1 MKSFLKSQFLAVAQT
16 VLLTTV
22 LFFIHDTIFEVTL
35 PKVSLILSLYK
46 IYLFHFIVTTTVIIV
61 VNHKNLQKGSNVFN
75 VFMLFTLVKM
85 LLALVFL
92 LHIFLSDLKTRNYDV
107 VNFFIPYFIYL
118 AFEVFVI
125 IKPLQ
130 NQN

>member
-1 MKSFLKSQFLAVAQT
+1 MKSFLKSQFLVVAQT
-16 VLLTTV
+16 VLLTAV

-92 LHIFLSDLKTRNYDV
+92 LPIFLSDLKTRNYDV

>member
-1 MKSFLKSQFLAVAQT
+1 MKSFLKSQFLVVAQT
-16 VLLTTV
+16 VLLTAV
-22 LFFIHDTIFEVTL
+22 LFFIHDTTFEVTL
-35 PKVSLILSLYK
+35 PKVSLLLSLYK

-92 LHIFLSDLKTRNYDV
+92 LPIFLSDLKTRNYDV

>member
-1 MKSFLKSQFLAVAQT
+1 MKSFLKSQFLVVAQT
-16 VLLTTV
+16 VLLTAV

-46 IYLFHFIVTTTVIIV
+46 IYLFHFIVTTIVIIV

-92 LHIFLSDLKTRNYDV
+92 LPIFLSDLKTRNYDV

>member
-1 MKSFLKSQFLAVAQT
+1 MKSFLKSQFLFVAQT

-92 LHIFLSDLKTRNYDV
+92 LPIFLSDLKTRNYDV

>member
-1 MKSFLKSQFLAVAQT
+1 MKSFLKSQFLVVAQA
-16 VLLTTV
+16 VLLTAV
-22 LFFIHDTIFEVTL
+22 LFFIHDTIFAATL
-35 PKVSLILSLYK
+35 PKVSLLLSLYK
-46 IYLFHFIVTTTVIIV
+46 IYFFHFIVTTTIII

-92 LHIFLSDLKTRNYDV
+92 LPVFLSDLKTRNYDV

>member
-1 MKSFLKSQFLAVAQT
+1 MKSFLKSQFLVVAQT

-92 LHIFLSDLKTRNYDV
+92 LPIFLSDLKTRNYDV

>member
-1 MKSFLKSQFLAVAQT
+1 MKSFLKSQFLVVAQT
-16 VLLTTV
+16 VLLTAV
-22 LFFIHDTIFEVTL
+22 LFFIHDTIFEAIL

-46 IYLFHFIVTTTVIIV
+46 IYLFHFIVTTIVIIV

-92 LHIFLSDLKTRNYDV
+92 LPIFLSDLKTRNYDV

>member
-1 MKSFLKSQFLAVAQT
+1 MKSFLKSQFLVVAQT

-35 PKVSLILSLYK
+35 PKVSLLLSLYK

-92 LHIFLSDLKTRNYDV
+92 LPIFLSDLKTRNYDV